1 MYAAINLGGEMLNW
15 FESGKVKDV
24 TIRNNI
30 FDNSAY
36 AGGYVISIFPKI
48 KNRDMAGIF
57 HEKIVIEDNHFR
69 SHEKRFMLA
78 SNVGELIFRNN
89 TYTEDKSLPSH
100 PEEESNGIKIE
111 LCEKII
117 VEEPNV
123 Q

>member
-1 MYAAINLGGEMLNW
+1 MGGEMLNW

-24 TIRNNI
+24 TIRNNS

-89 TYTEDKSLPSH
+89 TYTEDKSLPTH
-100 PEEESNGIKIE
+100 PIEESNGIKIE
-111 LCEKII
+111 LCENII
-117 VEEPNV
+117 VEDPNV